1 MCLDLKSI
9 QRVLEFEIREAKRE
23 EEVRI
28 VKIG

>member
-1 MCLDLKSI
+1 MCLDFKSI

-23 EEVRI
+23 EEVGI

>member
-1 MCLDLKSI
+1 MCLDFKSI

-23 EEVRI
+23 EVGI